1 MSSTPVEHRT
11 PTHPTQVKPG
21 SFLRAPLFL
30 PKAQALPSG
39 AGPRQ
44 CPRYRRP
51 SPMHLPPGHRPQT
64 ARWSMESVDIN
75 PTPRGLPPPPCTA
88 GQIHRNP
95 PQPCLTLLSRSLPA
109 GTVQT
114 AWHVPRA
121 SPQPRP
127 SPSSRP
133 RPSWLPRP
141 HTRRPPA
148 SEPPSEPRSS
158 LTCAAPPTPSSR
170 HPYPQGPHRPLTRH
184 HASCGLPGQ
193 RPAGPSNPGPCRGV
207 V

>member
-1 MSSTPVEHRT
+1 MNTEH
-11 PTHPTQVKPG
+11 PHTQPKLNQGASCRPP
-21 SFLRAPLFL
+21 SFRPRRRRFH
-30 PKAQALPSG
+30 QALVHGSVPDTADLAPCTS
-39 AGPRQ
+39 
-44 CPRYRRP
+44 
-51 SPMHLPPGHRPQT
+51 PPGHRPQT
-64 ARWSMESVDIN
+64 AQWSMESVDIN

-127 SPSSRP
+127 CPSSRP

-141 HTRRPPA
+141 RTRRPPA